1 MGVRKRKI
9 IDIDENTFRI
19 LSIKAAER
27 GTNLKVL
34 IEKSLDKMAEDIEE
48 SELYAYLV
56 KTFPEG
62 QEIIS
67 GKEKEDFERW
77 LGV

>member
-9 IDIDENTFRI
+9 IDIDENTFKV

-34 IEKSLDKMAEDIEE
+34 IEKSLDLLAEGIED
-48 SELYAYLV
+48 SELYAYLC
-56 KTFPEG
+56 KSFPEG
-62 QEIIS
+62 KETIT
-67 GKEKEDFERW
+67 GKEKDDFENW

>member
-62 QEIIS
+62 KEIIS
-67 GKEKEDFERW
+67 GKGDFESW
-77 LGV
+77 LGI

>member
-62 QEIIS
+62 KEIIS
-67 GKEKEDFERW
+67 GKEKGDFESW
-77 LGV
+77 LGI

>member
-1 MGVRKRKI
+1 MGARKRKI
-9 IDIDENTFRI
+9 IDLEENTFKV

-34 IEKSLDKMAEDIEE
+34 IEKSLDMMAEGIED

-56 KTFPEG
+56 KSFPEG
-62 QEIIS
+62 KEIIT
-67 GKEKEDFERW
+67 GKEKEDFENW